1 MAIGIFDSGL
11 GGLTIREAIRERL
24 PDLPLH
30 YLTDAAN
37 APYDGRSED
46 DIAALTRAGV
56 TRLWDAG
63 CDLVIVGSG
72 TAGAAA
78 LRRMQEAGVPEGK
91 RVLGM
96 FVPLIEA
103 LTGRDWGDN
112 TRPRE
117 SAASN
122 VALFGTA
129 TTVESR
135 AFQRE
140 LGFRAIGVTV
150 EAEAC
155 SDLCSALESGSGAE
169 AGDMVRR
176 HAAALLERMP
186 EPEAAVLGCG
196 HLAGLEDVF
205 RDALGG
211 DVTVLSPPR
220 HVAESL
226 AAYLGRH
233 PGMRG
238 AGAEDRFLTTGDPE
252 RAAERARQH
261 LRREAGF
268 EAA

>member
-11 GGLTIREAIRERL
+11 GGLAIREAVRERL
-24 PDLPLH
+24 PDWPLH
-30 YLTDAAN
+30 YLTDDAN
-37 APYDGRSED
+37 APCDGRSEGE
-46 DIAALTRAGV
+46 IHALTKAGV
-56 TRLWDAG
+56 ARLWDAG
-63 CDLVIVGSG
+63 CDLVILGSG
-72 TAGAAA
+72 TASAAA
-78 LRRMQEAGVPEGK
+78 LRRMQEAGVPGGK

-117 SAASN
+117 SAVSN

-129 TTVESR
+129 TTVASR

-155 SDLCSALESGSGAE
+155 SDLCAALEAGDGAE
-169 AGDMVRR
+169 AEEMVRH

-186 EPEAAVLGCG
+186 KPEAAVLGCG
-196 HLAGLEDVF
+196 HLAGLEDTF

-211 DVTVLSPPR
+211 GVTVLSPPR

-226 AAYLGRH
+226 AAYLDRH
-233 PGMRG
+233 PEMRG
-238 AGAEDRFLTTGDPE
+238 ASADDRFLTTGDPA

>member
-11 GGLTIREAIRERL
+11 GGLAIREAIRARL

-30 YLTDAAN
+30 YLNDSAN

-46 DIAALTRAGV
+46 DIHDLTKAGV
-56 TRLWDAG
+56 ARLWDAG
-63 CDLVIVGSG
+63 CDLVILASG

-117 SAASN
+117 SAVSN

-140 LGFRAIGVTV
+140 LGFRAIGVRV

-155 SDLCSALESGSGAE
+155 SYLCAALEAENGAE
-169 AGDMVRR
+169 AQAMVMR
-176 HAAALLERMP
+176 HAEALLQRMP
-186 EPEAAVLGCG
+186 QPEAAVLACG
-196 HLAGLEDVF
+196 HFAGLEHAVS
-205 RDALGG
+205 DALGG

-220 HVAESL
+220 LVADSL
-226 AAYLGRH
+226 AAYLERH
-233 PGMRG
+233 PEMRG
-238 AGAEDRFLTTGDPE
+238 AAADDRFLTTGNPA
-252 RAAERARQH
+252 RVAEQASGH
-261 LRREAGF
+261 LRRETVF